1 MTDLKYEILERLY
14 LESEK
19 THISE
24 SELLNP
30 FVSKKNND
38 VNSAKHALNQ
48 MIEQGYVT
56 RLPDGSYR
64 IAIPGINIYEAEH
77 AARLKEQ
84 AAIRAALITAEQE
97 RAQRTKQERQQRF
110 DNKMKVTSI
119 LVTIII
125 FFLGLISDH
134 AFGIIDWIIS
144 LFKYFS
150 H

>member
-1 MTDLKYEILERLY
+1 MTDIKFEILERLY

-48 MIEQGYVT
+48 MIEQNYVI
-56 RLPDGSYR
+56 RSAPGEYR
-64 IAIPGINIYEAEH
+64 VTVKGIDIYEAEH

-84 AAIRAALITAEQE
+84 TAKELRQIQDEKNETNRKKQLNHDWFVALFSMIGGAVSGLASSLIFWLITG
-97 RAQRTKQERQQRF
+97 
-110 DNKMKVTSI
+110 N
-119 LVTIII
+119 
-125 FFLGLISDH
+125 GLS
-134 AFGIIDWIIS
+134 
-144 LFKYFS
+144 
-150 H
+150 